1 MKKKID
7 LSEAKAF
14 GERTVKQAKE
24 LGGKAAI
31 QLKKVG
37 ETTIEQA
44 KKLSENTAKH
54 VQGVVHKKEK
64 APNIIKISE
73 LPGVTFWNSIKVYY
87 YLMAIDGEICDKE
100 EAKLNS
106 IGQDLIESFEE
117 HKDEL
122 ISECK
127 EQIGR
132 IEDSDDYGGAVEAA
146 IEDVL
151 LDYSNVKMPE
161 VAPRQLLWNLITIA
175 NSDDNYLGLEKK
187 LIRFIARKFNIDKAV
202 VEEMESSMLTV
213 LNIEK
218 EIAWLKTTDKSYTE
232 IDTMITELK
241 KREDAVAE
249 GVYCLMAL

>member
-73 LPGVTFWNSIKVYY
+73 LPGVTFWNSINHEFK
-87 YLMAIDGEICDKE
+87 
-100 EAKLNS
+100 
-106 IGQDLIESFEE
+106 
-117 HKDEL
+117 
-122 ISECK
+122 
-127 EQIGR
+127 
-132 IEDSDDYGGAVEAA
+132 
-146 IEDVL
+146 
-151 LDYSNVKMPE
+151 
-161 VAPRQLLWNLITIA
+161 
-175 NSDDNYLGLEKK
+175 
-187 LIRFIARKFNIDKAV
+187 
-202 VEEMESSMLTV
+202 
-213 LNIEK
+213 
-218 EIAWLKTTDKSYTE
+218 
-232 IDTMITELK
+232 
-241 KREDAVAE
+241 
-249 GVYCLMAL
+249 